1 MATIPI
7 QLSGLARRLVEDDL
21 LEEDVAREAT
31 EEARKTRVPFVTHLV
46 QNNIVDSK
54 AIATSASE
62 EFGTPL
68 LDITALD
75 PDAIPKDLVD
85 EKLIRSNHAIPVF
98 HRGNRLFVAVSDPT
112 NRTGLDEIKFQT
124 GISTEEVLVE
134 ENKLAAFIENFLES
148 QEDDGMGDLG
158 DNDDVDLDMEAVD
171 ETSGGGDVDE
181 ATAIDDTPV
190 VRFVNKMLM
199 DAIRSNAS
207 DLHFEPFEKAYRVRF
222 RTDGVLQE
230 IARPPVTLAP
240 RISAR
245 LKVMSKMDISE
256 RRVPQDGRIKLK
268 ISKTKSIDFRVN
280 TLPVLFG
287 EKLVLRILD
296 PSSAKMGI
304 DALGYEDDQKKLYME
319 ALYKPQ
325 GMFLVTGPTGSG
337 KTVSLYTGL
346 NILNTAE
353 LNISTAEDPVEI
365 NLEGINQCH
374 VNTKV
379 GLDFSE
385 ALRSFLRQD
394 PDIIMVG
401 EIRDL
406 ETASIS
412 VKAAQTGH
420 MVMSTLH
427 TNSAPETLTRLR
439 NMGIAAFNLAT
450 SVNLIVAQRL
460 GRRLCGCKEKLEVP
474 DSALLEAG
482 FTAAQLAEPFEVFGP
497 KGCEKCSAGY
507 KGRVGIYETMKVTPE
522 IRKIIMEDGNALQIG
537 EVSAREGFGTI
548 YESGLRKVI
557 SGATSLAEVNRVT
570 SGH

>member
-1 MATIPI
+1 MAANPI

-21 LEEDVAREAT
+21 LEDTAAKEASD
-31 EEARKTRVPFVTHLV
+31 EANKSRIPFVTHLV
-46 QNNIVDSK
+46 QSELVSAKD
-54 AIATSASE
+54 IANSASE

-68 LDITALD
+68 IDIAALDIESV
-75 PDAIPKDLVD
+75 PKNLIDD
-85 EKLIRSNHAIPVF
+85 KLIRANHAIPIF

-112 NRTGLDEIKFQT
+112 NRKGLDEIKFQT
-124 GISTEEVLVE
+124 GITTEEVLVE
-134 ENKLAAFIENFLES
+134 ENKLSTFIEAYLES
-148 QEDDGMGDLG
+148 QESGGLGDLG
-158 DNDDVDLDMEAVD
+158 DDDVDMDLEAVD
-171 ETSGGGDVDE
+171 EEGGGPEDVDE
-181 ATAIDDTPV
+181 GSAADDTPV
-190 VRFVNKMLM
+190 VRFINKMLM
-199 DAIRSNAS
+199 NAIKGGSS

-222 RTDGVLQE
+222 RTDGVLHE
-230 IARPPVTLAP
+230 VARPPVNLSP

-245 LKVMSKMDISE
+245 LKVMSQMDISE

-268 ISKTKSIDFRVN
+268 ISKSKAIDFRVN

-304 DALGYEDDQKKLYME
+304 DALGYEDDQKELYME

-337 KTVSLYTGL
+337 KTVSLYTGI
-346 NILNTAE
+346 NILNTPE

-365 NLEGINQCH
+365 NLEGINQCP
-374 VNTKV
+374 VNAKV

-439 NMGIAAFNLAT
+439 NMGVAAFNLAT
-450 SVNLIVAQRL
+450 SVNLIIAQRL
-460 GRRLCGCKEKLEVP
+460 GRRLCDCKEKIEVP
-474 DSALLEAG
+474 KSALLEEG
-482 FTAAQLAEPFEVFGP
+482 FTEEQLATPFDIFTP
-497 KGCEKCSAGY
+497 NGCGKCSSGY
-507 KGRVGIYETMKVTPE
+507 KGRVGIYEVMKVTPE
-522 IRKIIMEDGNALQIG
+522 IRKIIMEDGNAIQIS
-537 EVSAREGFGTI
+537 EVSTREGFGTI

-557 SGATSLAEVNRVT
+557 AGATGLEEIGRVT

>member
-1 MATIPI
+1 MAANPI

-21 LEEDVAREAT
+21 LKEDVAREAT

-158 DNDDVDLDMEAVD
+158 DDNDVDLDMEAVD
-171 ETSGGGDVDE
+171 ETGGGGDVDE

-190 VRFVNKMLM
+190 VRFINKMLM

-222 RTDGVLQE
+222 RTDGVLRE
-230 IARPPVTLAP
+230 IARPPVNLAP

-304 DALGYEDDQKKLYME
+304 DALGYEEDQKELYME

-365 NLEGINQCH
+365 NLEGINQCP
-374 VNTKV
+374 VNAKV

-439 NMGIAAFNLAT
+439 NMGVAAFNLAT

-460 GRRLCGCKEKLEVP
+460 GRRLCSCKEKLEVP

-482 FTAAQLAEPFEVFGP
+482 FTEAQLAEPFDVLGP
-497 KGCEKCSAGY
+497 KGCEKCSGGY
-507 KGRVGIYETMKVTPE
+507 KGRVGVYETMKVTAE

-557 SGATSLAEVNRVT
+557 AGATSLEEVNRVT